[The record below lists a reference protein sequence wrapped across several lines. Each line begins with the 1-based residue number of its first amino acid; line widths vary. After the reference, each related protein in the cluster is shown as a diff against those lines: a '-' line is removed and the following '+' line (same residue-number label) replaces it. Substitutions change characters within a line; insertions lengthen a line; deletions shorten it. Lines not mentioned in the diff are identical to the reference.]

1 MATWV
6 WVLIVIVVL
15 LAIVLIAMAAR
26 RRSSERLRQRFGP
39 EYDRAVAGTEDRR
52 AAEAELRGR
61 ERQRAQFDIRPL
73 PEADRAR
80 YAAEWREI
88 QERFVDTPGPAVT
101 AADVL
106 ITRVMDARG
115 YPMQDFSA
123 QADLLSVDHPA
134 VVDNYRFAHGVQE
147 RARAEQTT
155 TEELREALLRYRSL
169 FGELLQ
175 ADAGEPAVQAEPA
188 GTGTADSPAETAA
201 SPADTTAASPAGTAA
216 AGAVPDGPAGTTPG
230 SPVIPQGQALPDAQ
244 PAPEG
249 QAAPGNQPLP
259 ENQPTPRGG
268 R

>member
-52 AAEAELRGR
+52 AAEAELRAR

-134 VVDNYRFAHGVQE
+134 VVENYRFAHGVEE

-175 ADAGEPAVQAEPA
+175 TDSGEPAVQAEPA
-188 GTGTADSPAETAA
+188 GTGTADTAAA
-201 SPADTTAASPAGTAA
+201 SPADTAAASPADTAS
-216 AGAVPDGPAGTTPG
+216 AGAGPDGPAGTVPG
-230 SPVIPQGQALPDAQ
+230 SPVIPQGQGLPDAQ
-244 PAPEG
+244 PAPES
-249 QAAPGNQPLP
+249 QAMPGNQALP
-259 ENQPTPRGG
+259 ENQPMPRGG